1 MENKLN
7 NKIIIEVKN
16 LTKSFNETMV
26 LNDINFKLFEGE
38 SLAVIGASGSGKSV
52 LLKNIIG
59 LLSPDKG
66 SIKINNVEMVGLKR
80 SVKEKILLDLGITFQ
95 HGALFDSLQN
105 WENIVFKVK
114 NKEKLTDKD
123 AKELALSIIKRLGLN
138 SEILDL
144 YPSEISGGMQK
155 RVAIARAICG
165 NPKVLL
171 FDEPTSGLD
180 PVTGSLINKLIKSAV
195 KTVGGSAITITH
207 DMASV
212 CKVADKV
219 ILIDKQ
225 TISWSG
231 TPKEMLKSDNA
242 QIKDFIRSNSNFTGF
257 DFEGSNFSVIIDT
270 LAYNTYINAFNANLI
285 ANESFLDSA
294 TIRENVVSLARNIGM
309 CPVQKLLQ
317 SLQLKLEI

>member
-16 LTKSFNETMV
+16 LTKSFNETIV

-180 PVTGSLINKLIKSAV
+180 PVTGSLIDKLIKSAV

-242 QIKDFIRSNSNFTGF
+242 QIKDFIKSTN
-257 DFEGSNFSVIIDT
+257 
-270 LAYNTYINAFNANLI
+270 
-285 ANESFLDSA
+285 
-294 TIRENVVSLARNIGM
+294 
-309 CPVQKLLQ
+309 PKLF
-317 SLQLKLEI
+317 I

>member
-1 MENKLN
+1 MENKSN
-7 NKIIIEVKN
+7 NKIVIEVKN

-38 SLAVIGASGSGKSV
+38 SLAIIGASGSGKSV

-66 SIKINNVEMVGLKR
+66 SIKINNVEMVDLKR

-180 PVTGSLINKLIKSAV
+180 PVTGSLIDKLIKSAV

-231 TPKEMLKSDNA
+231 TPKEMLKTDNA
-242 QIKDFIRSNSNFTGF
+242 QIKDFIKSTN
-257 DFEGSNFSVIIDT
+257 
-270 LAYNTYINAFNANLI
+270 
-285 ANESFLDSA
+285 
-294 TIRENVVSLARNIGM
+294 
-309 CPVQKLLQ
+309 PKLF
-317 SLQLKLEI
+317 I

>member
-1 MENKLN
+1 MENKSN

-66 SIKINNVEMVGLKR
+66 SIKINNLEMVGLKR

-114 NKEKLTDKD
+114 NKERLTDKD

-180 PVTGSLINKLIKSAV
+180 PVTGSLIDKLIKSAV

-242 QIKDFIRSNSNFTGF
+242 QIKDFIKSTN
-257 DFEGSNFSVIIDT
+257 
-270 LAYNTYINAFNANLI
+270 
-285 ANESFLDSA
+285 
-294 TIRENVVSLARNIGM
+294 
-309 CPVQKLLQ
+309 PKLF
-317 SLQLKLEI
+317 I

>member
-1 MENKLN
+1 MENKSN
-7 NKIIIEVKN
+7 SKIIIEVKN

-26 LNDINFKLFEGE
+26 LNNINFRLFEGE
-38 SLAVIGASGSGKSV
+38 SLAIIGASGSGKSV

-180 PVTGSLINKLIKSAV
+180 PVTGSLIDKLIKSAV

-242 QIKDFIRSNSNFTGF
+242 QIKDFIKSTN
-257 DFEGSNFSVIIDT
+257 
-270 LAYNTYINAFNANLI
+270 
-285 ANESFLDSA
+285 
-294 TIRENVVSLARNIGM
+294 
-309 CPVQKLLQ
+309 PKLF
-317 SLQLKLEI
+317 I

>member
-1 MENKLN
+1 MENKSN

-16 LTKSFNETMV
+16 LTKSFNETLV

-66 SIKINNVEMVGLKR
+66 SIKINKVEMVGLKR

-114 NKEKLTDKD
+114 NKEKLTDKN

-180 PVTGSLINKLIKSAV
+180 PVTGSLIDKLIKSAV

-242 QIKDFIRSNSNFTGF
+242 QIKDFIKSTN
-257 DFEGSNFSVIIDT
+257 
-270 LAYNTYINAFNANLI
+270 
-285 ANESFLDSA
+285 
-294 TIRENVVSLARNIGM
+294 
-309 CPVQKLLQ
+309 PKLF
-317 SLQLKLEI
+317 I

>member
-1 MENKLN
+1 
-7 NKIIIEVKN
+7 
-16 LTKSFNETMV
+16 
-26 LNDINFKLFEGE
+26 
-38 SLAVIGASGSGKSV
+38 
-52 LLKNIIG
+52 
-59 LLSPDKG
+59 
-66 SIKINNVEMVGLKR
+66 MVGLKR

-155 RVAIARAICG
+155 RIAIARAICG

-180 PVTGSLINKLIKSAV
+180 PVTGSLIDKLIKSAV

-231 TPKEMLKSDNA
+231 TPKEMLKSDNV
-242 QIKDFIRSNSNFTGF
+242 QIKDFIKSTN
-257 DFEGSNFSVIIDT
+257 
-270 LAYNTYINAFNANLI
+270 
-285 ANESFLDSA
+285 
-294 TIRENVVSLARNIGM
+294 
-309 CPVQKLLQ
+309 PKLF
-317 SLQLKLEI
+317 I

>member
-1 MENKLN
+1 MENTLN
-7 NKIIIEVKN
+7 KKIIIEVRN
-16 LTKSFNETMV
+16 LTKSFNETVV

-180 PVTGSLINKLIKSAV
+180 PVTGSLIDKLIKSAV

-242 QIKDFIRSNSNFTGF
+242 QIKDFIKSTN
-257 DFEGSNFSVIIDT
+257 
-270 LAYNTYINAFNANLI
+270 
-285 ANESFLDSA
+285 
-294 TIRENVVSLARNIGM
+294 
-309 CPVQKLLQ
+309 PKLF
-317 SLQLKLEI
+317 I

>member
-1 MENKLN
+1 MENKSN

-38 SLAVIGASGSGKSV
+38 TLAIIGASGSGKSV

-180 PVTGSLINKLIKSAV
+180 PVTGSLIDKLIKSAV

-242 QIKDFIRSNSNFTGF
+242 QIKDFIKSTN
-257 DFEGSNFSVIIDT
+257 
-270 LAYNTYINAFNANLI
+270 
-285 ANESFLDSA
+285 
-294 TIRENVVSLARNIGM
+294 
-309 CPVQKLLQ
+309 PKLF
-317 SLQLKLEI
+317 I

>member
-1 MENKLN
+1 MENKSN

-38 SLAVIGASGSGKSV
+38 SLAIIGASGSGKSV

-66 SIKINNVEMVGLKR
+66 SIKINNLEMVGLKR
-80 SVKEKILLDLGITFQ
+80 SLKEKILLDLGITFQ

-138 SEILDL
+138 SEILDP

-155 RVAIARAICG
+155 RIAIARAICG

-180 PVTGSLINKLIKSAV
+180 PVTGSLIDKLIKSAV

-231 TPKEMLKSDNA
+231 TPKEMLKTDNA
-242 QIKDFIRSNSNFTGF
+242 QIKDFIKSTN
-257 DFEGSNFSVIIDT
+257 
-270 LAYNTYINAFNANLI
+270 
-285 ANESFLDSA
+285 
-294 TIRENVVSLARNIGM
+294 
-309 CPVQKLLQ
+309 PKLF
-317 SLQLKLEI
+317 I

>member
-1 MENKLN
+1 MENKSN

-26 LNDINFKLFEGE
+26 LNNINFKLFEGE

-180 PVTGSLINKLIKSAV
+180 PVTGSLIDKLIKSAV

-212 CKVADKV
+212 CKIADKV

-242 QIKDFIRSNSNFTGF
+242 QINDFIKSTN
-257 DFEGSNFSVIIDT
+257 
-270 LAYNTYINAFNANLI
+270 
-285 ANESFLDSA
+285 
-294 TIRENVVSLARNIGM
+294 
-309 CPVQKLLQ
+309 PKLF
-317 SLQLKLEI
+317 I